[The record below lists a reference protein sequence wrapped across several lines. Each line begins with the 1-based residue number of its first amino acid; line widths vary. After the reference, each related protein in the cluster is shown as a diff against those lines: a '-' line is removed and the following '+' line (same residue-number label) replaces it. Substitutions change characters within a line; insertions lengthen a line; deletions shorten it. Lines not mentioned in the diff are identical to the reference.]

1 MFTMTDKMETA
12 VTPNVIIH
20 EPIEA
25 SGPKAALWVCDECQV
40 WWGSQNGPQ
49 PEARYLLQLAEPN
62 TQLFKWEDYR
72 GWREKTETEHICC
85 ECGQA
90 AANPRF
96 SLFGQANGRVA

>member
-1 MFTMTDKMETA
+1 MLTMTDKVETA
-12 VTPNVIIH
+12 VIPHIIPP
-20 EPIEA
+20 EPVET
-25 SGPKAALWVCDECQV
+25 SGPTAALWVCGECQV

-72 GWREKTETEHICC
+72 GWREKAGAEHICS

-90 AANPRF
+90 ATNPRF
-96 SLFGQANGRVA
+96 SLIGQANGSVA